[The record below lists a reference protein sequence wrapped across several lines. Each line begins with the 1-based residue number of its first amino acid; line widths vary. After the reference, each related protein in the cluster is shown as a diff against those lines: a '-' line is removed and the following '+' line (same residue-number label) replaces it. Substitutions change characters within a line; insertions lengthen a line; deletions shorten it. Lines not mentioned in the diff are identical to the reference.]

1 MQYNNTVMHIITD
14 IELIRISK
22 NQNKIIML
30 AD

>member
-14 IELIRISK
+14 FALIRISK